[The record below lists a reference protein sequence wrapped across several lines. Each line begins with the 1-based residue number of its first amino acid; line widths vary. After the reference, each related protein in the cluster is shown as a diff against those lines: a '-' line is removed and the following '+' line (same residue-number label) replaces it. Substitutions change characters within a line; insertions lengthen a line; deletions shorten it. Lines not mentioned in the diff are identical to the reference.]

1 MSTLTTDI
9 LLRAYSAGLFPMAE
23 SRRNNELFWVDP
35 EWRGIIPLDTF
46 HLSRRLARTLK
57 NNPFTVRCNTAFA
70 DVMRGCAEPRP
81 GRTDTWINDEIMRL
95 YSELHAMGRAH
106 SVECWQDERLVG
118 GLYGVSIS
126 AAFFGESMFTRV
138 SDASKVALA
147 HLVARLIEGGYV
159 LLDTQ
164 FLTRHLEQFG
174 AVEVSRE
181 DYRDL
186 LAEALNHQAVFHSE
200 LEDSDVLGV
209 LHSRTQMS

>member
-35 EWRGIIPLDTF
+35 EWRGIIPLDNF

-70 DVMRGCAEPRP
+70 DVMLGCAEPRP
-81 GRTDTWINDEIMRL
+81 GRADTWINDEIMRL

-174 AVEVSRE
+174 AVEVSRQ

>member
-23 SRRNNELFWVDP
+23 SRRNSELFWVDP
-35 EWRGIIPLDTF
+35 EWRGIIPLDNF

-70 DVMRGCAEPRP
+70 DVMLGCAEPRA

-106 SVECWQDERLVG
+106 SVECWQDDRLVG
-118 GLYGVSIS
+118 GLYGVTIS

-147 HLVARLIEGGYV
+147 HLVARLIEGGFI

-174 AVEVSRE
+174 AVEVSRQ
-181 DYRDL
+181 DYQDL

>member
-35 EWRGIIPLDTF
+35 EWRGIIPLDNF

-70 DVMRGCAEPRP
+70 DVMLGCAEPRP
-81 GRTDTWINDEIMRL
+81 GRADTWINDEIMRL